1 MIKRNNKDI
10 LSISDNK
17 RIRYPSRVYSG
28 LFDFNGEAKGL
39 GWGNQSKLK
48 SKEAFSKDN
57 VLGSLGSIGSTLGTF
72 ASSFKENASVKDM
85 SGQMA
90 LIEDA
95 GNTQFSEDDYDSLL
109 NQWNNINW
117 QSADYR
123 AKDLKGVSTGQQI
136 GNVFNSTASGA
147 ATGAQIGGPWG
158 ALAGSIAGLGTAIG
172 GIFSGKKKAKVLADQ
187 LNSMSLLANTDNI
200 ADYNRAVIMAN
211 NNIYDNL
218 YGNFKSKGGS
228 IHIDPSKKGT
238 FTAAATKHHKSVQ
251 EFARQVLSNKEN
263 YSSSMVRKANFARNA
278 SKWKAFGGNL
288 NMDIPN
294 YQTHGG
300 DFFNGVTKINEGGT
314 HEENPNGGIIMGVDD
329 KGVPNLVEEGEVIY
343 NDYVYSNRLTPD
355 EEMLKKFNLPSKYK
369 GKTYSY
375 IAEDLSK
382 ESEETPL
389 DSISKRGLQANMAK
403 LATIQE
409 LHRDALGKSGDNRLV
424 KGNQAAFGGRFYDGS
439 SNVQGINTDALK
451 SDGWR
456 WRYGNSTKI
465 GGINTDA
472 FNTAQQQ
479 IDNFA
484 YNYFGLPQLPAITP
498 KEGNRVIQ
506 QNPVTIKPSTTNSSN
521 INPSTKKPLSTNM
534 RYAPIAISGMAALN
548 SLLSKPDYEN
558 ANIIR
563 DAAKNIPHSV
573 IPFNRIY
580 NNYSYRPIDTDYIL
594 NQVKAQAGATDRAI
608 LNSNLNAGSAMA
620 GLLSSGYNSQRAIG
634 NALMQ
639 AENINNARRKEAA
652 QMQTAV
658 DQYNSQGLTN
668 VAKANADLLFNRTN
682 MRNTL
687 LSNYAS
693 MREGIDNALEQ
704 SRSANL
710 TNFADNLGNLGRENV
725 NWNWLQGLKDA
736 DYFNVLNENMKYNK
750 EGKRSAKYGG
760 KIKRKK

>member
-1 MIKRNNKDI
+1 MIKRNNRDI

-17 RIRYPSRVYSG
+17 RIRYPSRIYDG
-28 LFDFNGEAKGL
+28 LFDFNGKSKGL
-39 GWGNQSKLK
+39 GWGTQSKLK
-48 SKEAFSKDN
+48 TEEAFSEDN
-57 VLGSLGSIGSTLGTF
+57 TLSSLGSIGSTLGTF
-72 ASSFKENASVKDM
+72 ANSFKENASVKDM
-85 SGQMA
+85 SGQKA

-95 GNTQFSEDDYDSLL
+95 GNTQFSTDDYDSLM

-136 GNVFNSTASGA
+136 GNVVKSTLSGA
-147 ATGAQIGGPWG
+147 STGAKIGGIWG
-158 ALAGSIAGLGTAIG
+158 AALGAIG
-172 GIFSGKKKAKVLADQ
+172 GAGVSSWGIFSGKSKAKG
-187 LNSMSLLANTDNI
+187 LANSLNAMATLANSDNI
-200 ADYNRAVIMAN
+200 EQYNRAMMMAN

-218 YGNFKSKGGS
+218 YGNF
-228 IHIDPSKKGT
+228 
-238 FTAAATKHHKSVQ
+238 AA
-251 EFARQVLSNKEN
+251 
-263 YSSSMVRKANFARNA
+263 Y
-278 SKWKAFGGNL
+278 GGNL

-314 HEENPNGGIIMGVDD
+314 HEENPNGGIIMGIDE

-355 EEMLKKFNLPSKYK
+355 EGMLKKFNLPSKYK

-389 DSISKRGLQANMAK
+389 DAISKRGLQANMAK

-424 KGNQAAFGGRFYDGS
+424 KGNQAAFGGRFYDGLADIS
-439 SNVQGINTDALK
+439 GVNIDA
-451 SDGWR
+451 
-456 WRYGNSTKI
+456 YTK
-465 GGINTDA
+465 
-472 FNTAQQQ
+472 AQRQ
-479 IDNFA
+479 IDD
-484 YNYFGLPQLPAITP
+484 YISDYTSKYL
-498 KEGNRVIQ
+498 E
-506 QNPVTIKPSTTNSSN
+506 NPDFRDLSLLELQKPSEFKYQIPDLKATPLTQPK
-521 INPSTKKPLSTNM
+521 IKTPQITDTKTKPLPTSM
-534 RYAPIAISGMAALN
+534 RYAPIAISGAATLN
-548 SLLSKPDYEN
+548 SLLAKPDYEN

-594 NQVKAQAGATDRAI
+594 NQVKAQAGATNRAI

-620 GLLSSGYNSQRAIG
+620 GLLSSGYNTQRAIG

-639 AENINNARRKEAA
+639 AENINDARRKEAA

-668 VAKANADLLFNRTN
+668 VAKANADLLFNRAN

-687 LSNYAS
+687 LSNYAT

-725 NWNWLQGLKDA
+725 NWNWLQGLKDSG
-736 DYFNVLNENMKYNK
+736 YFNRLNESMDYNK
-750 EGKRSAKYGG
+750 EGRRISKYGG
-760 KIKRKK
+760 KIRKRR

>member
-1 MIKRNNKDI
+1 MIKRNNRDI

-17 RIRYPSRVYSG
+17 RIRYPSRIYDG
-28 LFDFNGEAKGL
+28 LFNFNGASKGL

-48 SKEAFSKDN
+48 AKEAFSKDN
-57 VLGSLGSIGSTLGTF
+57 ILDSVGSIGGTLGTF
-72 ASSFKENASVKDM
+72 ANSFKENASVKDM
-85 SGQMA
+85 SGQEA

-95 GNTQFSEDDYDSLL
+95 GNTQFSTDDYDSLM

-136 GNVFNSTASGA
+136 GNVFKSTASGA
-147 ATGAQIGGPWG
+147 STGAKIGGPWG
-158 ALAGSIAGLGTAIG
+158 AVAGAIAGAGTSIG
-172 GIFSGKKKAKVLADQ
+172 GIFAGKSKAKRLADS
-187 LNSMSLLANTDNI
+187 LNAMATLANSDNI
-200 ADYNRAVIMAN
+200 EQYNMAMMMAN

-218 YGNFKSKGGS
+218 YGNIS
-228 IHIDPSKKGT
+228 
-238 FTAAATKHHKSVQ
+238 A
-251 EFARQVLSNKEN
+251 
-263 YSSSMVRKANFARNA
+263 Y
-278 SKWKAFGGNL
+278 GGNL

-314 HEENPNGGIIMGVDD
+314 HEENPNGGIIMGIDE

-389 DSISKRGLQANMAK
+389 DAISKRGLQANMTK

-424 KGNQAAFGGRFYDGS
+424 KGNQAAFGGRFYDGLADIS
-439 SNVQGINTDALK
+439 GVNTDA
-451 SDGWR
+451 
-456 WRYGNSTKI
+456 YTK
-465 GGINTDA
+465 
-472 FNTAQQQ
+472 AQRQ
-479 IDNFA
+479 IDD
-484 YNYFGLPQLPAITP
+484 YISDYTSKYL
-498 KEGNRVIQ
+498 E
-506 QNPVTIKPSTTNSSN
+506 NPDFRDLSLLELQKPSEFKYQIPDLKVTPLTQPK
-521 INPSTKKPLSTNM
+521 IKTPQITDTKTKPLPTYM
-534 RYAPIAISGMAALN
+534 RYAPIAISGAAALN
-548 SLLSKPDYEN
+548 SLLAKPDYEN

-573 IPFNRIY
+573 IPFNKIY

-594 NQVKAQAGATDRAI
+594 NQVKAQAGATNRAI

-620 GLLSSGYNSQRAIG
+620 GLLSSGYNTQRAIG

-639 AENINNARRKEAA
+639 AENINDTRRKEAA

-668 VAKANADLLFNRTN
+668 VAKANADLSFNKTN

-687 LSNYAS
+687 LSNYAT

-725 NWNWLQGLKDA
+725 NWNWLQGLKDSG
-736 DYFNVLNENMKYNK
+736 YFNRLNESMDYNK
-750 EGKRSAKYGG
+750 EGRRVSKYGG
-760 KIKRKK
+760 KIRKRR

>member
-17 RIRYPSRVYSG
+17 KIRYPSRVYSG

-48 SKEAFSKDN
+48 SKETFSKDN

-72 ASSFKENASVKDM
+72 ATSFKENASVKDM
-85 SGQMA
+85 SGQKA

-117 QSADYR
+117 QSANYR
-123 AKDLKGVSTGQQI
+123 AKDLKGISTGQQI
-136 GNVFNSTASGA
+136 GNVFSSTASGA
-147 ATGAQIGGPWG
+147 ATGAKIGGPWG

-172 GIFSGKKKAKVLADQ
+172 GIFSDKKKAKVLADQ

-200 ADYNRAVIMAN
+200 ADYNRAVMMAN

-218 YGNFKSKGGS
+218 YGNF
-228 IHIDPSKKGT
+228 
-238 FTAAATKHHKSVQ
+238 A
-251 EFARQVLSNKEN
+251 
-263 YSSSMVRKANFARNA
+263 
-278 SKWKAFGGNL
+278 AFGGNL

-389 DSISKRGLQANMAK
+389 DAISKRGLQANMAK

-424 KGNQAAFGGRFYDGS
+424 KGNQAAFGGRFYDGLADIS
-439 SNVQGINTDALK
+439 GINTDAY
-451 SDGWR
+451 R
-456 WRYGNSTKI
+456 E
-465 GGINTDA
+465 
-472 FNTAQQQ
+472 AQNQ

-506 QNPVTIKPSTTNSSN
+506 QKLVTIKPLTTNSYN
-521 INPSTKKPLSTNM
+521 TNPFTKKPLPTNM
-534 RYAPIAISGMAALN
+534 RYAPIAISGMATLN

-558 ANIIR
+558 ADIIR

-594 NQVKAQAGATDRAI
+594 NQVKAQAGAINRAI

-620 GLLSSGYNSQRAIG
+620 GLLSSGYNTQRAVG

-639 AENINNARRKEAA
+639 AENINDARRKEAA

-668 VAKANADLLFNRTN
+668 VAKANADLSFNRTN

-725 NWNWLQGLKDA
+725 NWNWLQGLKDSG
-736 DYFNVLNENMKYNK
+736 YFNKLNESMDYNK
-750 EGKRSAKYGG
+750 EGKRIVKYGG
-760 KIKRKK
+760 KIRKRR

>member
-17 RIRYPSRVYSG
+17 KIRYPSRVYSG

-48 SKEAFSKDN
+48 SKETFSKDN

-72 ASSFKENASVKDM
+72 ATSFKENASVKDM
-85 SGQMA
+85 SGQKA

-117 QSADYR
+117 QSANYR
-123 AKDLKGVSTGQQI
+123 AKDLKGISTGQQI
-136 GNVFNSTASGA
+136 GNVFSSTASGA
-147 ATGAQIGGPWG
+147 ATGAKIGGPWG

-172 GIFSGKKKAKVLADQ
+172 GIFSDKKKAKVLADQ

-200 ADYNRAVIMAN
+200 ADYNRAVMMAN

-218 YGNFKSKGGS
+218 YGNF
-228 IHIDPSKKGT
+228 
-238 FTAAATKHHKSVQ
+238 A
-251 EFARQVLSNKEN
+251 
-263 YSSSMVRKANFARNA
+263 
-278 SKWKAFGGNL
+278 AFGGNL

-294 YQTHGG
+294 YQSHGG

-314 HEENPNGGIIMGVDD
+314 HEENPNGGIIMGIDE

-424 KGNQAAFGGRFYDGS
+424 KGNQAAFGGRFYDGLADIS
-439 SNVQGINTDALK
+439 GINTDAY
-451 SDGWR
+451 R
-456 WRYGNSTKI
+456 E
-465 GGINTDA
+465 
-472 FNTAQQQ
+472 AQNQ

-506 QNPVTIKPSTTNSSN
+506 QKPVTIKPLTTNSYN
-521 INPSTKKPLSTNM
+521 TNPFTKKPLPTNM
-534 RYAPIAISGMAALN
+534 RYAPIAISGMATLN

-558 ANIIR
+558 ADIIR

-594 NQVKAQAGATDRAI
+594 NQVKAQAGAINRAI

-620 GLLSSGYNSQRAIG
+620 GLLSSGYNTQRAIG

-639 AENINNARRKEAA
+639 AENINDARRKEAA

-668 VAKANADLLFNRTN
+668 VAKANADLLFNRAN

-687 LSNYAS
+687 LSNYAT

-704 SRSANL
+704 SRSGNL

-725 NWNWLQGLKDA
+725 NWNWLQGLKDSG
-736 DYFNVLNENMKYNK
+736 YFNKLNESMDYNK
-750 EGKRSAKYGG
+750 EGRRVSKYGG
-760 KIKRKK
+760 KIRKRR

>member
-1 MIKRNNKDI
+1 MIKRNNGDI

-17 RIRYPSRVYSG
+17 RIRYPSRIYDG
-28 LFDFNGEAKGL
+28 LFDFNGASKGL

-57 VLGSLGSIGSTLGTF
+57 ILGSVGSIGGTLGTF
-72 ASSFKENASVKDM
+72 ANSFKENASVKDM
-85 SGQMA
+85 SGQEA

-95 GNTQFSEDDYDSLL
+95 GNTQFSTDNYDSLM

-136 GNVFNSTASGA
+136 GNVVNSTMSGA
-147 ATGAQIGGPWG
+147 STGAKIGGPWG
-158 ALAGSIAGLGTAIG
+158 AVAGAVVGAGTSIG
-172 GIFSGKKKAKVLADQ
+172 GIFAGKGKAKRLADS
-187 LNSMSLLANTDNI
+187 LNAMATLANSDNI
-200 ADYNRAVIMAN
+200 EQYNMAMMMAN

-218 YGNFKSKGGS
+218 YGNIS
-228 IHIDPSKKGT
+228 
-238 FTAAATKHHKSVQ
+238 A
-251 EFARQVLSNKEN
+251 
-263 YSSSMVRKANFARNA
+263 Y
-278 SKWKAFGGNL
+278 GGNL

-300 DFFNGVTKINEGGT
+300 EFSNNVKKINEGGT
-314 HEENPNGGIIMGVDD
+314 HEENPNNGVIMGIDEQ
-329 KGVPNLVEEGEVIY
+329 GVPNLVEEGEVIY

-355 EEMLKKFNLPSKYK
+355 DKMLEKFKLPSKYK
-369 GKTYSY
+369 GKTFAY

-389 DSISKRGLQANMAK
+389 DPISKRGLQANMSK
-403 LATIQE
+403 LSVIQE
-409 LHRDALGKSGDNRLV
+409 LVRDSMGKTGENRLV
-424 KGNQAAFGGRFYDGS
+424 KGNQAAFGGRFYDGLADIS
-439 SNVQGINTDALK
+439 GVNTDA
-451 SDGWR
+451 
-456 WRYGNSTKI
+456 YTK
-465 GGINTDA
+465 
-472 FNTAQQQ
+472 AQRQ
-479 IDNFA
+479 IDD
-484 YNYFGLPQLPAITP
+484 YISNYTSKYL
-498 KEGNRVIQ
+498 E
-506 QNPVTIKPSTTNSSN
+506 NPDFRDLSLLELQKPSEFKYQIPDLKATPLTQPK
-521 INPSTKKPLSTNM
+521 IKTPQITDTKTKPLSTSI
-534 RYAPIAISGMAALN
+534 RYAPIAISGAATLN
-548 SLLSKPDYEN
+548 SLLAKPDYEN

-573 IPFNRIY
+573 IPFNRVY

-639 AENINNARRKEAA
+639 AENINDARRKEAA

-693 MREGIDNALEQ
+693 MREGIDNMLEQ
-704 SRSANL
+704 SRSGNL

-725 NWNWLQGLKDA
+725 NWNWLQGLKDS
-736 DYFNVLNENMKYNK
+736 DYFNRLNESMDYNK
-750 EGKRSAKYGG
+750 EGKRIVKYGG
-760 KIKRKK
+760 KIRKRR

>member
-1 MIKRNNKDI
+1 MIKRNNRDI

-17 RIRYPSRVYSG
+17 RIRCPYRIYDG
-28 LFDFNGEAKGL
+28 LFDFNGESKGL

-48 SKEAFSKDN
+48 AKEAFSKDN
-57 VLGSLGSIGSTLGTF
+57 ILDSVGSIGGTLGTF
-72 ASSFKENASVKDM
+72 ANSFKENASVKDM
-85 SGQMA
+85 SGQEA

-95 GNTQFSEDDYDSLL
+95 GNTQFSTDNYDSLM

-117 QSADYR
+117 QSANYR

-136 GNVFNSTASGA
+136 GNVVNSTMSGA
-147 ATGAQIGGPWG
+147 STGAKIGGIWG
-158 ALAGSIAGLGTAIG
+158 AALGAIG
-172 GIFSGKKKAKVLADQ
+172 GAGVSSWGIFSGKSKAKR
-187 LNSMSLLANTDNI
+187 LANSLNAMATLANSDNI
-200 ADYNRAVIMAN
+200 EQYNTAMMMAN
-211 NNIYDNL
+211 NNIYNNL
-218 YGNFKSKGGS
+218 YGNIS
-228 IHIDPSKKGT
+228 
-238 FTAAATKHHKSVQ
+238 A
-251 EFARQVLSNKEN
+251 
-263 YSSSMVRKANFARNA
+263 Y
-278 SKWKAFGGNL
+278 GGNL

-300 DFFNGVTKINEGGT
+300 EFSNNVKKINEGGT
-314 HEENPNGGIIMGVDD
+314 HEENPNNGVIMGIDEQ
-329 KGVPNLVEEGEVIY
+329 GVPNLVEEGEVIY

-355 EEMLKKFNLPSKYK
+355 DKMLEKFKLPSKYK
-369 GKTYSY
+369 GKTFAY

-389 DSISKRGLQANMAK
+389 DPISKRGLQANMSK
-403 LATIQE
+403 LSVIQE
-409 LHRDALGKSGDNRLV
+409 LVRDSMGKTGENRLV
-424 KGNQAAFGGRFYDGS
+424 KANGGRIYDGLS
-439 SNVQGINTDALK
+439 DDLGGVNT
-451 SDGWR
+451 
-456 WRYGNSTKI
+456 Y
-465 GGINTDA
+465 A
-472 FNTAQQQ
+472 FKLAQQRINNQ
-479 IDNFA
+479 IDKYDYK
-484 YNYFGLPQLPAITP
+484 YNYFGLPQLPTITP

-506 QNPVTIKPSTTNSSN
+506 QNPVTIKTPTIPINSSTN
-521 INPSTKKPLSTNM
+521 KSNKPLSTNM
-534 RYAPIAISGMAALN
+534 RYAPIAISGMATLN

-573 IPFNRIY
+573 IPFNRVY

-594 NQVKAQAGATDRAI
+594 NQVKAQAGATNRAI

-620 GLLSSGYNSQRAIG
+620 GLLSSGYNTQRAVG

-639 AENINNARRKEAA
+639 AENINDARRKEAA

-668 VAKANADLLFNRTN
+668 VAKANADLSFNRAN

-687 LSNYAS
+687 LSNYAT

-725 NWNWLQGLKDA
+725 NWNWLQGLKDSG
-736 DYFNVLNENMKYNK
+736 YFNRLNESMDYNK
-750 EGKRSAKYGG
+750 EGKRIVKYGG
-760 KIKRKK
+760 KIRKRR

>member
-28 LFDFNGEAKGL
+28 LFDFNGEVQGL
-39 GWGNQSKLK
+39 GWRNQTKLK

-57 VLGSLGSIGSTLGTF
+57 VLDSLGSIGSTLGTF
-72 ASSFKENASVKDM
+72 ANSFKENASVKDM

-117 QSADYR
+117 QGTDYR
-123 AKDLKGVSTGQQI
+123 AKDLKGISTGQQI
-136 GNVFNSTASGA
+136 GNVFSSTASGA
-147 ATGAQIGGPWG
+147 ATGAKIGGPWG
-158 ALAGSIAGLGTAIG
+158 ALAGAVVGAGTSIG

-187 LNSMSLLANTDNI
+187 LNAMSLLANTDNI
-200 ADYNRAVIMAN
+200 EKYNQAVMMAN

-218 YGNFKSKGGS
+218 YGNF
-228 IHIDPSKKGT
+228 
-238 FTAAATKHHKSVQ
+238 A
-251 EFARQVLSNKEN
+251 
-263 YSSSMVRKANFARNA
+263 
-278 SKWKAFGGNL
+278 AFGGNL

-314 HEENPNGGIIMGVDD
+314 HEENPNGGIVMGIDE

-355 EEMLKKFNLPSKYK
+355 EKMLKKFNLPSKYK

-382 ESEETPL
+382 ESDETPL

-409 LHRDALGKSGDNRLV
+409 LHRDTLGKSGDNRLI
-424 KGNQAAFGGRFYDGS
+424 KGNQAAFGGRIYDGLADIS
-439 SNVQGINTDALK
+439 RINTDAY
-451 SDGWR
+451 R
-456 WRYGNSTKI
+456 E
-465 GGINTDA
+465 
-472 FNTAQQQ
+472 AQNQ
-479 IDNFA
+479 IDTYINKVLF
-484 YNYFGLPQLPAITP
+484 NRLVDIPQVAPITP
-498 KEGNRVIQ
+498 KTGNQVVQ
-506 QNPVTIKPSTTNSSN
+506 QNPVTMEVPSIEPPKSKSLPTS
-521 INPSTKKPLSTNM
+521 M
-534 RYAPIAISGMAALN
+534 RYAPIAISGAAALN
-548 SLLSKPDYEN
+548 SLLAKPDYEN
-558 ANIIR
+558 ADIIK

-580 NNYSYRPIDTDYIL
+580 NNFSYRPVDTDYML
-594 NQVKAQAGATDRAI
+594 NQIKAQAGATDSAI

-639 AENINNARRKEAA
+639 AENLNNTRRKEAA

-693 MREGIDNALEQ
+693 MREGIDNMLEQ
-704 SRSANL
+704 SRSNNV

-736 DYFNVLNENMKYNK
+736 GYFNILNENMKYNK

-760 KIKRKK
+760 KIKRNK

>member
-17 RIRYPSRVYSG
+17 KIRYPSRVYSG

-72 ASSFKENASVKDM
+72 ASSFKENDSVKDM
-85 SGQMA
+85 SGQKA

-123 AKDLKGVSTGQQI
+123 AKDLKGISTGQQI
-136 GNVFNSTASGA
+136 SNIFNSTASGA
-147 ATGAQIGGPWG
+147 ATGAKIGGPWG

-200 ADYNRAVIMAN
+200 ADYNRAVMMAN

-251 EFARQVLSNKEN
+251 EFARQVLANKEN
-263 YSSSMVRKANFARNA
+263 YSSSMVKKANFARNA

-389 DSISKRGLQANMAK
+389 DTISKRGLQANMAK

-424 KGNQAAFGGRFYDGS
+424 KGNQAAFGGRFYDGLADIS
-439 SNVQGINTDALK
+439 GINTDAY
-451 SDGWR
+451 R
-456 WRYGNSTKI
+456 E
-465 GGINTDA
+465 
-472 FNTAQQQ
+472 AQNQ

-484 YNYFGLPQLPAITP
+484 YNHFGLPQLPAITP

-506 QNPVTIKPSTTNSSN
+506 QKPVTIKTPTIPINSSTN
-521 INPSTKKPLSTNM
+521 KPNKPLQTNM
-534 RYAPIAISGMAALN
+534 RYAPIAISGMATLN

-620 GLLSSGYNSQRAIG
+620 GLLSSGYNTQRAVG

-639 AENINNARRKEAA
+639 AENINDARRKEAA
-652 QMQTAV
+652 QMQTAI

-693 MREGIDNALEQ
+693 MREGIDNMLEQ
-704 SRSANL
+704 SRSGNL

-736 DYFNVLNENMKYNK
+736 DYFNVLNESMKYNK
-750 EGKRSAKYGG
+750 EGKRSVKYSG
-760 KIKRKK
+760 KIKRKS

>member
-1 MIKRNNKDI
+1 MIKRNNRDI

-17 RIRYPSRVYSG
+17 RIRYPSRIYDG
-28 LFDFNGEAKGL
+28 LFDFNGASKGL

-48 SKEAFSKDN
+48 AKEAFSKDN
-57 VLGSLGSIGSTLGTF
+57 ILDSVGSIGGTLGTF
-72 ASSFKENASVKDM
+72 ANSFKENASVKDM
-85 SGQMA
+85 SGQEA

-95 GNTQFSEDDYDSLL
+95 GNTQFSTDDYDSLM

-136 GNVFNSTASGA
+136 GNVFKSTASGA
-147 ATGAQIGGPWG
+147 ATGAKIGGIWG
-158 ALAGSIAGLGTAIG
+158 AALGAIG
-172 GIFSGKKKAKVLADQ
+172 GAGVSSWGIFSGKSKAKRLADS
-187 LNSMSLLANTDNI
+187 LNAMATLANSDNI
-200 ADYNRAVIMAN
+200 EQYNMAMMMAN

-218 YGNFKSKGGS
+218 YGNIS
-228 IHIDPSKKGT
+228 
-238 FTAAATKHHKSVQ
+238 A
-251 EFARQVLSNKEN
+251 
-263 YSSSMVRKANFARNA
+263 Y
-278 SKWKAFGGNL
+278 GGNL

-314 HEENPNGGIIMGVDD
+314 HEENPNGGIIMGIDE

-389 DSISKRGLQANMAK
+389 DAISKRGLQANMAK

-424 KGNQAAFGGRFYDGS
+424 KGNQAAFGGRFYDGLADIS
-439 SNVQGINTDALK
+439 GVNTDA
-451 SDGWR
+451 
-456 WRYGNSTKI
+456 YTK
-465 GGINTDA
+465 
-472 FNTAQQQ
+472 AQRQ
-479 IDNFA
+479 IDD
-484 YNYFGLPQLPAITP
+484 YISDYTSKYL
-498 KEGNRVIQ
+498 E
-506 QNPVTIKPSTTNSSN
+506 NPDFRDLSLLELQKPSEFKYQIPDLKATPLTQPK
-521 INPSTKKPLSTNM
+521 IKTPQITDTKTKPLPTYM
-534 RYAPIAISGMAALN
+534 RYAPIAISGATTLN
-548 SLLSKPDYEN
+548 SLLAKPDYEN

-573 IPFNRIY
+573 IPFNKIY

-594 NQVKAQAGATDRAI
+594 NQVKAQAGATNRAI

-620 GLLSSGYNSQRAIG
+620 GLLSSGYNTQRAIG

-639 AENINNARRKEAA
+639 AENINDTRRKEAA

-668 VAKANADLLFNRTN
+668 VAKANADLSFNKTN

-687 LSNYAS
+687 LSNYAT

-725 NWNWLQGLKDA
+725 NWNWLQGLKDSG
-736 DYFNVLNENMKYNK
+736 YFNRLNESMDYNK
-750 EGKRSAKYGG
+750 EGRRVSKYGG
-760 KIKRKK
+760 KIRKRR

>member
-1 MIKRNNKDI
+1 MIKRNNRDI

-17 RIRYPSRVYSG
+17 RIRYPSRIYDG
-28 LFDFNGEAKGL
+28 LFDFNGKSKGL
-39 GWGNQSKLK
+39 GWGTQSKLK
-48 SKEAFSKDN
+48 AKEAFSEDN
-57 VLGSLGSIGSTLGTF
+57 TLSSLGSIGSTLGTF
-72 ASSFKENASVKDM
+72 ANSFKENASVKDM
-85 SGQMA
+85 SGQKA

-95 GNTQFSEDDYDSLL
+95 GNTQFSTDDYDSLM

-136 GNVFNSTASGA
+136 GNVINSTASGA
-147 ATGAQIGGPWG
+147 ATGAKIRGPWG
-158 ALAGSIAGLGTAIG
+158 AVAGAIAGAGTSIG
-172 GIFSGKKKAKVLADQ
+172 GIFAGKGKAKRLADS
-187 LNSMSLLANTDNI
+187 LNAMATLANSDNI
-200 ADYNRAVIMAN
+200 EQYNRAMMMAN

-218 YGNFKSKGGS
+218 YGNF
-228 IHIDPSKKGT
+228 
-238 FTAAATKHHKSVQ
+238 AA
-251 EFARQVLSNKEN
+251 
-263 YSSSMVRKANFARNA
+263 Y
-278 SKWKAFGGNL
+278 GGNL

-314 HEENPNGGIIMGVDD
+314 HEENPNGGIIMGIDE

-424 KGNQAAFGGRFYDGS
+424 KGNQAAFGGRFYDGLADIS
-439 SNVQGINTDALK
+439 GVNTDA
-451 SDGWR
+451 
-456 WRYGNSTKI
+456 YTK
-465 GGINTDA
+465 
-472 FNTAQQQ
+472 AQRQ
-479 IDNFA
+479 IDD
-484 YNYFGLPQLPAITP
+484 YISDYTSKYL
-498 KEGNRVIQ
+498 E
-506 QNPVTIKPSTTNSSN
+506 NPDFRDLSLLELQKPSEFKYQIPDLKATPLTQPK
-521 INPSTKKPLSTNM
+521 IKTPQITDTKTKPLPTSM
-534 RYAPIAISGMAALN
+534 RYAPIAISGAATLN
-548 SLLSKPDYEN
+548 SLLAKPDYEN

-594 NQVKAQAGATDRAI
+594 NQVKAQAGATNRAI

-620 GLLSSGYNSQRAIG
+620 GLLSSGYNTQRAIG

-639 AENINNARRKEAA
+639 AENINDARRKEAA

-668 VAKANADLLFNRTN
+668 VAKANADLSFNRAK
-682 MRNTL
+682 MRNIL
-687 LSNYAS
+687 LSNYAT
-693 MREGIDNALEQ
+693 MREGIDNTLEQ

-725 NWNWLQGLKDA
+725 NWNWLQGLKDSG
-736 DYFNVLNENMKYNK
+736 YFNRLNESMDYNK
-750 EGKRSAKYGG
+750 EGRRISKYGG
-760 KIKRKK
+760 KIRKRR

>member
-1 MIKRNNKDI
+1 MIKRNNRDI

-17 RIRYPSRVYSG
+17 RIRYPYRIYDG
-28 LFDFNGEAKGL
+28 LFDFNGASKGL

-57 VLGSLGSIGSTLGTF
+57 ILDSVGYIGGTLGTF
-72 ASSFKENASVKDM
+72 ANSFKENASVKDM
-85 SGQMA
+85 SGQQA

-95 GNTQFSEDDYDSLL
+95 GNTQFSTDDYDSLM

-136 GNVFNSTASGA
+136 GNVINSTASGA
-147 ATGAQIGGPWG
+147 ATGAKIGGPWG
-158 ALAGSIAGLGTAIG
+158 SLAGAVVGAGTSIG
-172 GIFSGKKKAKVLADQ
+172 GIFAGKSKAKRLADS
-187 LNSMSLLANTDNI
+187 LNAMATLANSDNI
-200 ADYNRAVIMAN
+200 EQYNMAMMMAN

-218 YGNFKSKGGS
+218 YGNF
-228 IHIDPSKKGT
+228 
-238 FTAAATKHHKSVQ
+238 AA
-251 EFARQVLSNKEN
+251 
-263 YSSSMVRKANFARNA
+263 Y
-278 SKWKAFGGNL
+278 GGNL

-314 HEENPNGGIIMGVDD
+314 HEENPNGGIIMGIDE

-424 KGNQAAFGGRFYDGS
+424 KGNQAAFGGRFYDGLA
-439 SNVQGINTDALK
+439 D
-451 SDGWR
+451 
-456 WRYGNSTKI
+456 I

-472 FNTAQQQ
+472 YKEAQNQ
-479 IDNFA
+479 IDTYINRVLF
-484 YNYFGLPQLPAITP
+484 NRLVDIPQVSPITP
-498 KEGNRVIQ
+498 KTGNQVVQ
-506 QNPVTIKPSTTNSSN
+506 QNPTTIKVPSIDPPKNKSLPTY
-521 INPSTKKPLSTNM
+521 M
-534 RYAPIAISGMAALN
+534 RYAPIAISGAAALN
-548 SLLSKPDYEN
+548 SLLAKPDYEN

-573 IPFNRIY
+573 IPFNKIY

-594 NQVKAQAGATDRAI
+594 NQVKAQAGTTNRAI

-620 GLLSSGYNSQRAIG
+620 GLLSSGYNTQRAIG

-639 AENINNARRKEAA
+639 AENINDARRKEAA

-668 VAKANADLLFNRTN
+668 VAKANADLSFNRAK

-687 LSNYAS
+687 LSNYAT

-725 NWNWLQGLKDA
+725 NWNWLQGLKDS
-736 DYFNVLNENMKYNK
+736 DYFNKLNESMDYNK
-750 EGKRSAKYGG
+750 EGRRVSKYGG
-760 KIKRKK
+760 KIRKRR

>member
-1 MIKRNNKDI
+1 MIKRNNRDI

-17 RIRYPSRVYSG
+17 RIRYPSRIYDG
-28 LFDFNGEAKGL
+28 LFDFNGASKGL

-48 SKEAFSKDN
+48 AKEAFSKDN
-57 VLGSLGSIGSTLGTF
+57 ILDSVGSIGGTLGTF
-72 ASSFKENASVKDM
+72 ANSFKENASVKDM
-85 SGQMA
+85 SGQEA

-95 GNTQFSEDDYDSLL
+95 GNTQFSTDDYDSLM

-147 ATGAQIGGPWG
+147 ATGAKIGGPWG
-158 ALAGSIAGLGTAIG
+158 AVAGAVVGAGTSIG
-172 GIFSGKKKAKVLADQ
+172 GIFAGKSKAKRLADS
-187 LNSMSLLANTDNI
+187 LNAMATLANSDNI
-200 ADYNRAVIMAN
+200 EQYNMAMMMAN

-218 YGNFKSKGGS
+218 YGNIS
-228 IHIDPSKKGT
+228 
-238 FTAAATKHHKSVQ
+238 A
-251 EFARQVLSNKEN
+251 
-263 YSSSMVRKANFARNA
+263 Y
-278 SKWKAFGGNL
+278 GGNL
-288 NMDIPN
+288 NMNIPN

-300 DFFNGVTKINEGGT
+300 DFSNNVKKINEGGT
-314 HEENPNGGIIMGVDD
+314 HEENPNNGVIMGIDEQ
-329 KGVPNLVEEGEVIY
+329 GVPNLVEEGEVIY

-355 EEMLKKFNLPSKYK
+355 DKMLEKFKLPSKYK
-369 GKTYSY
+369 GKTFAY

-389 DSISKRGLQANMAK
+389 DPISKRGLQANMSK
-403 LATIQE
+403 LSVIQE
-409 LHRDALGKSGDNRLV
+409 LVRDSMGKTGENRLV
-424 KGNQAAFGGRFYDGS
+424 RANGGRIYDGS
-439 SNVQGINTDALK
+439 SNVQGINTDA
-451 SDGWR
+451 
-456 WRYGNSTKI
+456 
-465 GGINTDA
+465 
-472 FNTAQQQ
+472 FNIAQQQ

-498 KEGNRVIQ
+498 KEGNIAIQ
-506 QNPVTIKPSTTNSSN
+506 QNPVTIKPSTTSSSTTS
-521 INPSTKKPLSTNM
+521 PSTKKPLPTNM

-558 ANIIR
+558 ADIIR

-594 NQVKAQAGATDRAI
+594 NQVKAQSGATNRAI

-620 GLLSSGYNSQRAIG
+620 GLLSSGYNTQRAIG

-639 AENINNARRKEAA
+639 AENINDARRKEAA

-668 VAKANADLLFNRTN
+668 VAKANADLLFNRAN

-687 LSNYAS
+687 LSNYAT

-725 NWNWLQGLKDA
+725 NWNWLQGLKDSG
-736 DYFNVLNENMKYNK
+736 YFNRLNESMDYDK
-750 EGKRSAKYGG
+750 EGRRVSKYGG
-760 KIKRKK
+760 KIRKRR

>member
-1 MIKRNNKDI
+1 MIKRNNRDI

-17 RIRYPSRVYSG
+17 RIRYPSRIYDG
-28 LFDFNGEAKGL
+28 LFDFNGKSKGL

-48 SKEAFSKDN
+48 AKETFSGDN
-57 VLGSLGSIGSTLGTF
+57 TLSSLGSIGSTLGTF
-72 ASSFKENASVKDM
+72 ANSFKENASVKDM
-85 SGQMA
+85 SGQKA

-95 GNTQFSEDDYDSLL
+95 GNTQFSTDDYDSLM

-136 GNVFNSTASGA
+136 GNVINSTASGA
-147 ATGAQIGGPWG
+147 ATGAKIGGPWG
-158 ALAGSIAGLGTAIG
+158 AVAGAIAGAGTSIG
-172 GIFSGKKKAKVLADQ
+172 GIFAGKGKAKRLADS
-187 LNSMSLLANTDNI
+187 LNAMATLANSDNI
-200 ADYNRAVIMAN
+200 EQYNRAMMMAN

-218 YGNFKSKGGS
+218 YGNF
-228 IHIDPSKKGT
+228 
-238 FTAAATKHHKSVQ
+238 AA
-251 EFARQVLSNKEN
+251 
-263 YSSSMVRKANFARNA
+263 Y
-278 SKWKAFGGNL
+278 GGNL

-314 HEENPNGGIIMGVDD
+314 HEENPNGGIIMGIDE

-355 EEMLKKFNLPSKYK
+355 DKMLEKFKLPSKYK
-369 GKTYSY
+369 GKTFAY

-389 DSISKRGLQANMAK
+389 DAISKRGLQANMAK

-424 KGNQAAFGGRFYDGS
+424 KGNQAAFGGRFYDGLADIS
-439 SNVQGINTDALK
+439 GVNADAYAK
-451 SDGWR
+451 
-456 WRYGNSTKI
+456 
-465 GGINTDA
+465 
-472 FNTAQQQ
+472 AQRQ
-479 IDNFA
+479 IDD
-484 YNYFGLPQLPAITP
+484 YISNYTSKYL
-498 KEGNRVIQ
+498 E
-506 QNPVTIKPSTTNSSN
+506 NPDFRDLSLLELQKPSEFKYQIPDLKATPLTQPK
-521 INPSTKKPLSTNM
+521 IKTPQITDTKTKPLPTSM
-534 RYAPIAISGMAALN
+534 RYAPIAISGAATLN
-548 SLLSKPDYEN
+548 SLLAKPDYEN
-558 ANIIR
+558 ADIIR
-563 DAAKNIPHSV
+563 DAAKNIPYSV

-594 NQVKAQAGATDRAI
+594 NQVKAQAGATNRAI

-620 GLLSSGYNSQRAIG
+620 GLLSSGYNTQRAIG

-639 AENINNARRKEAA
+639 AENINDARRKEAA

-668 VAKANADLLFNRTN
+668 VAKANADLSFNRAK

-687 LSNYAS
+687 LSNYAT

-725 NWNWLQGLKDA
+725 NWNWLQGLKDSG
-736 DYFNVLNENMKYNK
+736 YFNRLNESMDYNK
-750 EGKRSAKYGG
+750 EGRRVSKYGG
-760 KIKRKK
+760 KIRKRR

>member
-1 MIKRNNKDI
+1 MIKRNNRDI

-17 RIRYPSRVYSG
+17 RIGYPSRIYDG
-28 LFDFNGEAKGL
+28 LFDFNGASKGL

-48 SKEAFSKDN
+48 AKEAFSKDN
-57 VLGSLGSIGSTLGTF
+57 ILDSVGSIGGTLGTF
-72 ASSFKENASVKDM
+72 ANSFKENASVKDM
-85 SGQMA
+85 SGQKA

-95 GNTQFSEDDYDSLL
+95 GNTQFSTDDYDSLM

-136 GNVFNSTASGA
+136 GNVFKSTASGA
-147 ATGAQIGGPWG
+147 ATGAKIGGIWG
-158 ALAGSIAGLGTAIG
+158 AALGAIG
-172 GIFSGKKKAKVLADQ
+172 GAGVSSWGIFSGKSKAKRLADS
-187 LNSMSLLANTDNI
+187 LNAMATLANSDNI
-200 ADYNRAVIMAN
+200 EQYNRAMMMAN

-218 YGNFKSKGGS
+218 YGNF
-228 IHIDPSKKGT
+228 
-238 FTAAATKHHKSVQ
+238 AA
-251 EFARQVLSNKEN
+251 
-263 YSSSMVRKANFARNA
+263 Y
-278 SKWKAFGGNL
+278 GGNL

-314 HEENPNGGIIMGVDD
+314 HEENPNGGIIMGIDE

-355 EEMLKKFNLPSKYK
+355 DKMLEKFKLPSKYK
-369 GKTYSY
+369 GKTFAY

-389 DSISKRGLQANMAK
+389 DPISKRGLQANMSK
-403 LATIQE
+403 LSVIQE
-409 LHRDALGKSGDNRLV
+409 LVRDSMGKTGENRLV
-424 KGNQAAFGGRFYDGS
+424 KANGGRIYDGS
-439 SNVQGINTDALK
+439 SNVQGINTNDSK

-456 WRYGNSTKI
+456 WKYGNSTKI

-472 FNTAQQQ
+472 FNVAQQQ

-506 QNPVTIKPSTTNSSN
+506 QKLVTIKPSTTNSSN
-521 INPSTKKPLSTNM
+521 TNPSTKKPLSTNM
-534 RYAPIAISGMAALN
+534 RYAPIAISGMATLN
-548 SLLSKPDYEN
+548 SLLSKPNYEN

-573 IPFNRIY
+573 IPFNKIY

-594 NQVKAQAGATDRAI
+594 NQVKAQAGATNRAI

-620 GLLSSGYNSQRAIG
+620 GLLSSGYNTQRAIG

-639 AENINNARRKEAA
+639 AENINDARRKEAA

-668 VAKANADLLFNRTN
+668 VAKANADLSFNRTN

-687 LSNYAS
+687 LSNYAT

-725 NWNWLQGLKDA
+725 NWNWLQGLKDSG
-736 DYFNVLNENMKYNK
+736 YFNRLNESMDYNK
-750 EGKRSAKYGG
+750 EGKRIVKYGG
-760 KIKRKK
+760 KIRKRR

>member
-1 MIKRNNKDI
+1 MIKRNNRDI

-17 RIRYPSRVYSG
+17 RIRYPSRIYDG
-28 LFDFNGEAKGL
+28 LFNFNGASKGL

-48 SKEAFSKDN
+48 AKEAFSKDN
-57 VLGSLGSIGSTLGTF
+57 ILDSVGSIGGTLGTF
-72 ASSFKENASVKDM
+72 ANSFKENASVKDM
-85 SGQMA
+85 SGQEA

-95 GNTQFSEDDYDSLL
+95 GNTQFSTDDYDSLM

-136 GNVFNSTASGA
+136 GNVFKSTASGA
-147 ATGAQIGGPWG
+147 STGAKIGGPWG
-158 ALAGSIAGLGTAIG
+158 AVAGAIAGAGTSIG
-172 GIFSGKKKAKVLADQ
+172 GIFAGKSKAKRLADS
-187 LNSMSLLANTDNI
+187 LNAMATLANSDNI
-200 ADYNRAVIMAN
+200 EQYNMAMMMAN

-218 YGNFKSKGGS
+218 YGNIS
-228 IHIDPSKKGT
+228 
-238 FTAAATKHHKSVQ
+238 A
-251 EFARQVLSNKEN
+251 
-263 YSSSMVRKANFARNA
+263 Y
-278 SKWKAFGGNL
+278 GGNL

-314 HEENPNGGIIMGVDD
+314 HEENPNGGIIMGIDE

-389 DSISKRGLQANMAK
+389 DAISKRGLQANMTK

-424 KGNQAAFGGRFYDGS
+424 KGNQAAFGGRFYDGLADIS
-439 SNVQGINTDALK
+439 GVNTDA
-451 SDGWR
+451 
-456 WRYGNSTKI
+456 YTK
-465 GGINTDA
+465 
-472 FNTAQQQ
+472 AQRQ
-479 IDNFA
+479 IDD
-484 YNYFGLPQLPAITP
+484 YISDYTSKYL
-498 KEGNRVIQ
+498 E
-506 QNPVTIKPSTTNSSN
+506 NPDFRDLSLLELQKPSEFKYQIPDLKATPLTQPK
-521 INPSTKKPLSTNM
+521 IKTPQITDTKTKPLPTYM
-534 RYAPIAISGMAALN
+534 RYAPIAISGATTLN
-548 SLLSKPDYEN
+548 SLLAKPDYEN

-573 IPFNRIY
+573 IPFNKIY

-594 NQVKAQAGATDRAI
+594 NQVKAQAGATNRAI

-620 GLLSSGYNSQRAIG
+620 GLLSSGYNTQRAIG

-639 AENINNARRKEAA
+639 AENINDTRRKEAA

-668 VAKANADLLFNRTN
+668 VAKANADLSFNKTN

-687 LSNYAS
+687 LSNYAT

-725 NWNWLQGLKDA
+725 NWNWLQGLKDSG
-736 DYFNVLNENMKYNK
+736 YFNRLNESMDYNK
-750 EGKRSAKYGG
+750 EGRRVSKYGG
-760 KIKRKK
+760 KIRKRR

>member
-72 ASSFKENASVKDM
+72 ATSFKENASVKDM
-85 SGQMA
+85 SGQKA

-147 ATGAQIGGPWG
+147 ATGAKIGGPWG
-158 ALAGSIAGLGTAIG
+158 AVAGSIAGLGTAIG

-200 ADYNRAVIMAN
+200 ADYNRAVMMAN

-251 EFARQVLSNKEN
+251 EFASQVLANKEN
-263 YSSSMVRKANFARNA
+263 YSSSMVKKANFARNA

-424 KGNQAAFGGRFYDGS
+424 KGNQAAFGGRFYDGLADIS
-439 SNVQGINTDALK
+439 GITTDAY
-451 SDGWR
+451 R
-456 WRYGNSTKI
+456 E
-465 GGINTDA
+465 
-472 FNTAQQQ
+472 AQNQ

-506 QNPVTIKPSTTNSSN
+506 QKPVTIKTPTTNFPT
-521 INPSTKKPLSTNM
+521 INPSKNKLLSTNM
-534 RYAPIAISGMAALN
+534 RYAPIAISGMATLN

-563 DAAKNIPHSV
+563 NAAKNIPHSV

-693 MREGIDNALEQ
+693 MREGIDNMLEQ
-704 SRSANL
+704 SRSGNL

-736 DYFNVLNENMKYNK
+736 GYFNVLNENMKYNK
-750 EGKRSAKYGG
+750 EGKKYGG

>member
-17 RIRYPSRVYSG
+17 KIRYPSRVYSG

-48 SKEAFSKDN
+48 SKETFSKDN

-72 ASSFKENASVKDM
+72 ATSFKENASVKDM
-85 SGQMA
+85 SGQKA

-117 QSADYR
+117 QSANYR
-123 AKDLKGVSTGQQI
+123 AKDLKGISTGQQI
-136 GNVFNSTASGA
+136 GNVFSSTASGA
-147 ATGAQIGGPWG
+147 ATGAKIGGPWG

-172 GIFSGKKKAKVLADQ
+172 GIFSDKKKAKVLADQ

-200 ADYNRAVIMAN
+200 ADYNRAVMMAN

-218 YGNFKSKGGS
+218 YGNF
-228 IHIDPSKKGT
+228 
-238 FTAAATKHHKSVQ
+238 A
-251 EFARQVLSNKEN
+251 
-263 YSSSMVRKANFARNA
+263 
-278 SKWKAFGGNL
+278 AFGGNL

-389 DSISKRGLQANMAK
+389 DAISKRGLQANMAK

-424 KGNQAAFGGRFYDGS
+424 KGNQAAFGGRFYDGLADIS
-439 SNVQGINTDALK
+439 GINTDAY
-451 SDGWR
+451 R
-456 WRYGNSTKI
+456 E
-465 GGINTDA
+465 
-472 FNTAQQQ
+472 AQNQ

-506 QNPVTIKPSTTNSSN
+506 QKPVTIKPLTTNSYN
-521 INPSTKKPLSTNM
+521 TNPFTKKPLPTNM
-534 RYAPIAISGMAALN
+534 RYAPIAISGMATLN

-558 ANIIR
+558 ADIIR

-594 NQVKAQAGATDRAI
+594 NQVKAQAGAINRAI

-620 GLLSSGYNSQRAIG
+620 GLLSSGYNTQRAVG

-639 AENINNARRKEAA
+639 AENINDARRKEAA

-668 VAKANADLLFNRTN
+668 VAKANADLLFNRAN

-687 LSNYAS
+687 LSNYAT

-725 NWNWLQGLKDA
+725 NWNWLQGLKDSG
-736 DYFNVLNENMKYNK
+736 YFNKLNESMDYNK
-750 EGKRSAKYGG
+750 EGRRVSKYGG
-760 KIKRKK
+760 KIRKRR

>member
-1 MIKRNNKDI
+1 MIKRNNRDI

-17 RIRYPSRVYSG
+17 RIRYPYRIYDG
-28 LFDFNGEAKGL
+28 LFDFNGASKGL

-57 VLGSLGSIGSTLGTF
+57 ILDSVGSIGGTLGTF
-72 ASSFKENASVKDM
+72 ANSFKENASVKDM
-85 SGQMA
+85 SGQEA

-95 GNTQFSEDDYDSLL
+95 GNTQFSTDDYDSLM

-117 QSADYR
+117 QSANYR

-136 GNVFNSTASGA
+136 GNVVKSTLSGA
-147 ATGAQIGGPWG
+147 STGAKIGGIWG
-158 ALAGSIAGLGTAIG
+158 AALGAIG
-172 GIFSGKKKAKVLADQ
+172 GAGVSSWGIFSGKNKAKG
-187 LNSMSLLANTDNI
+187 LANSLNAMATLANSDNI
-200 ADYNRAVIMAN
+200 EQYNMAMMMAN

-218 YGNFKSKGGS
+218 YGNIS
-228 IHIDPSKKGT
+228 
-238 FTAAATKHHKSVQ
+238 A
-251 EFARQVLSNKEN
+251 
-263 YSSSMVRKANFARNA
+263 Y
-278 SKWKAFGGNL
+278 GGNL

-300 DFFNGVTKINEGGT
+300 EFSNNVKKINEGGT
-314 HEENPNGGIIMGVDD
+314 HEENPNNGVIMGIDEQ
-329 KGVPNLVEEGEVIY
+329 GVPNLVEEGEVIY
-343 NDYVYSNRLTPD
+343 NDYVYSNRLIPD
-355 EEMLKKFNLPSKYK
+355 DKMLEKFKLPSKYK
-369 GKTYSY
+369 GKTFAY

-389 DSISKRGLQANMAK
+389 DPISKRGLQANMSK
-403 LATIQE
+403 LSVIQE
-409 LHRDALGKSGDNRLV
+409 LVRDSMGKTGENRLV
-424 KGNQAAFGGRFYDGS
+424 KANGGRIYDGLEDVS
-439 SNVQGINTDALK
+439 GINT
-451 SDGWR
+451 
-456 WRYGNSTKI
+456 N
-465 GGINTDA
+465 A
-472 FNTAQQQ
+472 FNIAQQQ

-484 YNYFGLPQLPAITP
+484 YNHFGLPQLPAITP
-498 KEGNRVIQ
+498 KEGNIVIQ
-506 QNPVTIKPSTTNSSN
+506 QNPVTIKTPTTNSPT
-521 INPSTKKPLSTNM
+521 INPSKNKPLPTYM
-534 RYAPIAISGMAALN
+534 RYAPIAISGMATLN

-558 ANIIR
+558 ADIIR

-594 NQVKAQAGATDRAI
+594 NQVKAQAGATNRAI

-620 GLLSSGYNSQRAIG
+620 GLLSSGYNTQRAIG

-639 AENINNARRKEAA
+639 AENINDARRKEAA

-668 VAKANADLLFNRTN
+668 VAKANADLLFNRAN

-687 LSNYAS
+687 LSNYAT

-725 NWNWLQGLKDA
+725 NWNWLQGLKDS
-736 DYFNVLNENMKYNK
+736 DYFNKLNESMDYNK
-750 EGKRSAKYGG
+750 EGKRIVKYGG
-760 KIKRKK
+760 KIRKRR

>member
-17 RIRYPSRVYSG
+17 KIRYPSRVYSG

-48 SKEAFSKDN
+48 SKETFSKDN

-72 ASSFKENASVKDM
+72 ATSFKENASVKDM
-85 SGQMA
+85 SGQKA

-117 QSADYR
+117 QSANYR
-123 AKDLKGVSTGQQI
+123 AKDLKGISTGQQI
-136 GNVFNSTASGA
+136 GNVFSSTASGA
-147 ATGAQIGGPWG
+147 ATGAKIGGPWG

-172 GIFSGKKKAKVLADQ
+172 GIFSDKKKAKVLADQ

-200 ADYNRAVIMAN
+200 ADYNRAVMMAN

-218 YGNFKSKGGS
+218 YGNF
-228 IHIDPSKKGT
+228 
-238 FTAAATKHHKSVQ
+238 A
-251 EFARQVLSNKEN
+251 
-263 YSSSMVRKANFARNA
+263 
-278 SKWKAFGGNL
+278 AFGGNL

-355 EEMLKKFNLPSKYK
+355 EEMLKKFNLSSKYK

-389 DSISKRGLQANMAK
+389 DAISKRGLQANMAK

-424 KGNQAAFGGRFYDGS
+424 KGNQAAFGGRFYDGLADIS
-439 SNVQGINTDALK
+439 GINTDAY
-451 SDGWR
+451 R
-456 WRYGNSTKI
+456 E
-465 GGINTDA
+465 
-472 FNTAQQQ
+472 AQNQ

-506 QNPVTIKPSTTNSSN
+506 QKPVTIKPLTTNSYN
-521 INPSTKKPLSTNM
+521 TNPFTKKPLPTNM
-534 RYAPIAISGMAALN
+534 RYAPIAISGMATLN

-558 ANIIR
+558 ADIIR

-594 NQVKAQAGATDRAI
+594 NQVKAQAGAINRAI

-620 GLLSSGYNSQRAIG
+620 GLLSSGYNTQRAVG

-639 AENINNARRKEAA
+639 AENINDARRKEAA

-668 VAKANADLLFNRTN
+668 VAKANADLLFNRAN

-687 LSNYAS
+687 LSNYAT

-725 NWNWLQGLKDA
+725 NWNWLQGLKDSG
-736 DYFNVLNENMKYNK
+736 YFNRLNESMDYNK
-750 EGKRSAKYGG
+750 EGRRVSKYGG
-760 KIKRKK
+760 KIRKRR

>member
-1 MIKRNNKDI
+1 MIKRNNRDI

-17 RIRYPSRVYSG
+17 RIRYPSRIYDG
-28 LFDFNGEAKGL
+28 LFDFNGASKGL

-48 SKEAFSKDN
+48 AKEAFSKDN
-57 VLGSLGSIGSTLGTF
+57 ILDSVGSIGGTLGTF
-72 ASSFKENASVKDM
+72 ANSFKENASVKDM
-85 SGQMA
+85 SGQEA

-95 GNTQFSEDDYDSLL
+95 GNTQFSTDDYDSLM

-136 GNVFNSTASGA
+136 GNVFKSTASGA
-147 ATGAQIGGPWG
+147 STGAKIGGPWG
-158 ALAGSIAGLGTAIG
+158 AVAGAIAGAGTSIG
-172 GIFSGKKKAKVLADQ
+172 GIFAGKSKAKRLADS
-187 LNSMSLLANTDNI
+187 LNAMATLANSDNI
-200 ADYNRAVIMAN
+200 EQYNMAMMMAN

-218 YGNFKSKGGS
+218 YGNIS
-228 IHIDPSKKGT
+228 
-238 FTAAATKHHKSVQ
+238 A
-251 EFARQVLSNKEN
+251 
-263 YSSSMVRKANFARNA
+263 Y
-278 SKWKAFGGNL
+278 GGNL

-314 HEENPNGGIIMGVDD
+314 HEENPNGGIIMGIDE

-389 DSISKRGLQANMAK
+389 DAISKRGLQANMAK

-424 KGNQAAFGGRFYDGS
+424 KGNQAAFGGRFYDGLADIS
-439 SNVQGINTDALK
+439 GVNTDA
-451 SDGWR
+451 
-456 WRYGNSTKI
+456 YTK
-465 GGINTDA
+465 
-472 FNTAQQQ
+472 AQRQ
-479 IDNFA
+479 IDD
-484 YNYFGLPQLPAITP
+484 YISDYTSKYL
-498 KEGNRVIQ
+498 E
-506 QNPVTIKPSTTNSSN
+506 NPDFRDLSLLELQKPSEFKYQIPDLKATPLTQPK
-521 INPSTKKPLSTNM
+521 IKTPQITDTKTKPLPTYM
-534 RYAPIAISGMAALN
+534 RYAPIAISGATTLN
-548 SLLSKPDYEN
+548 SLLAKPDYEN

-573 IPFNRIY
+573 IPFNKIY

-594 NQVKAQAGATDRAI
+594 NQVKAQAGATNRAI

-620 GLLSSGYNSQRAIG
+620 GLLSSGYNTQRAIG

-639 AENINNARRKEAA
+639 AENINDARRKEAA

-668 VAKANADLLFNRTN
+668 VAKANADLLFNRAN

-687 LSNYAS
+687 LSNYAT

-725 NWNWLQGLKDA
+725 NWNWLQGLKDSG
-736 DYFNVLNENMKYNK
+736 YFNRLNESMDYNK
-750 EGKRSAKYGG
+750 EGRRVSKYGG
-760 KIKRKK
+760 KIRKRR

>member
-17 RIRYPSRVYSG
+17 KIRYPSRVYSG

-48 SKEAFSKDN
+48 SKETFSKDN

-72 ASSFKENASVKDM
+72 ATSFKENASVKDM
-85 SGQMA
+85 SGQKA

-117 QSADYR
+117 QSANYR
-123 AKDLKGVSTGQQI
+123 AKDLKGISTGQQI
-136 GNVFNSTASGA
+136 GNVFSSTASGA
-147 ATGAQIGGPWG
+147 ATGAKIGGPWG

-172 GIFSGKKKAKVLADQ
+172 GIFSDKKKAKVLADQ

-200 ADYNRAVIMAN
+200 ADYNRAVMMAN

-218 YGNFKSKGGS
+218 YGNF
-228 IHIDPSKKGT
+228 
-238 FTAAATKHHKSVQ
+238 A
-251 EFARQVLSNKEN
+251 
-263 YSSSMVRKANFARNA
+263 
-278 SKWKAFGGNL
+278 AFGGNL

-294 YQTHGG
+294 YQSHGG

-389 DSISKRGLQANMAK
+389 DAISKRGLQANMAK

-424 KGNQAAFGGRFYDGS
+424 KGNQAAFGGRFYDGLADIS
-439 SNVQGINTDALK
+439 GINTDAY
-451 SDGWR
+451 R
-456 WRYGNSTKI
+456 E
-465 GGINTDA
+465 
-472 FNTAQQQ
+472 AQNQ

-506 QNPVTIKPSTTNSSN
+506 QKPVTIKPLTTNSYN
-521 INPSTKKPLSTNM
+521 TNPFTKKPLPTNM
-534 RYAPIAISGMAALN
+534 RYAPIAISGMATLN

-558 ANIIR
+558 ADIIR

-594 NQVKAQAGATDRAI
+594 NQVKAQAGAINRAI

-620 GLLSSGYNSQRAIG
+620 GLLSSGYNTQRAVG

-639 AENINNARRKEAA
+639 AENINDARRKEAA

-668 VAKANADLLFNRTN
+668 VAKANADLSFNRTN

-687 LSNYAS
+687 LSNYAT

-725 NWNWLQGLKDA
+725 NWNWLQGLKDSG
-736 DYFNVLNENMKYNK
+736 YFNKLNESMYYNK
-750 EGKRSAKYGG
+750 EGRRVSKYGG
-760 KIKRKK
+760 KIRKRR

>member
-1 MIKRNNKDI
+1 MIKRNNGDI

-17 RIRYPSRVYSG
+17 RIRYPSRIYDG
-28 LFDFNGEAKGL
+28 LFDFNGASKGL

-57 VLGSLGSIGSTLGTF
+57 ILGSVGSIGGTLGTF
-72 ASSFKENASVKDM
+72 ANSFKENASVKDM
-85 SGQMA
+85 SGQEA

-95 GNTQFSEDDYDSLL
+95 GNTQFSTDNYDSLM

-136 GNVFNSTASGA
+136 GNVVNSTMSGA
-147 ATGAQIGGPWG
+147 STGAKIGGPWG
-158 ALAGSIAGLGTAIG
+158 AVAGAVVGAGTSIG
-172 GIFSGKKKAKVLADQ
+172 GIFAGKSKAKRLADS
-187 LNSMSLLANTDNI
+187 LNAMATLANSDNI
-200 ADYNRAVIMAN
+200 EQYNTAMMMAN

-218 YGNFKSKGGS
+218 YGNIS
-228 IHIDPSKKGT
+228 
-238 FTAAATKHHKSVQ
+238 A
-251 EFARQVLSNKEN
+251 
-263 YSSSMVRKANFARNA
+263 Y
-278 SKWKAFGGNL
+278 GGNL

-300 DFFNGVTKINEGGT
+300 EFSNNVKKINEGGT
-314 HEENPNGGIIMGVDD
+314 HEENPNNGVIMGIDEQ
-329 KGVPNLVEEGEVIY
+329 GVPNLVEEGEVIY

-355 EEMLKKFNLPSKYK
+355 DKMLEKFKLPSKYK
-369 GKTYSY
+369 GKTFAY

-389 DSISKRGLQANMAK
+389 DPISKRGLQANMSK
-403 LATIQE
+403 LSVIQE
-409 LHRDALGKSGDNRLV
+409 LVRDSMGKTGENRLV
-424 KGNQAAFGGRFYDGS
+424 KANGGRIYDGLSRDLRARGIS
-439 SNVQGINTDALK
+439 S
-451 SDGWR
+451 
-456 WRYGNSTKI
+456 
-465 GGINTDA
+465 DA
-472 FNTAQQQ
+472 FNIAQQQ

-484 YNYFGLPQLPAITP
+484 YNHFGLPQLPAITP
-498 KEGNRVIQ
+498 KEGNVAIQ
-506 QNPVTIKPSTTNSSN
+506 QNPVTIKTPTIPINSSTN
-521 INPSTKKPLSTNM
+521 KSNKPLQTNM
-534 RYAPIAISGMAALN
+534 RYAPIAISGMATLN

-573 IPFNRIY
+573 IPFNRVY

-594 NQVKAQAGATDRAI
+594 NQVKAQAGATNRAI

-620 GLLSSGYNSQRAIG
+620 GLLSSGYNTQRAIG

-639 AENINNARRKEAA
+639 AENIDDARRKEAA

-668 VAKANADLLFNRTN
+668 VAKANADLSFNRAN
-682 MRNTL
+682 MKNTL
-687 LSNYAS
+687 LSNYAT

-725 NWNWLQGLKDA
+725 NWNWLQGLKDS
-736 DYFNVLNENMKYNK
+736 DYFNRLNESMDYNK
-750 EGKRSAKYGG
+750 EGRRITKYDG
-760 KIKRKK
+760 KIRKRR

>member
-1 MIKRNNKDI
+1 MIKRNNRDI

-17 RIRYPSRVYSG
+17 RIRYPSRIYDG
-28 LFDFNGEAKGL
+28 LFDFNGKSKGL

-48 SKEAFSKDN
+48 AKEAFSEDN
-57 VLGSLGSIGSTLGTF
+57 TLSSLGSIGSTLGTF
-72 ASSFKENASVKDM
+72 ANSFKENASVKDM
-85 SGQMA
+85 SGQKA

-95 GNTQFSEDDYDSLL
+95 GNTQFSTDDYDSLM

-136 GNVFNSTASGA
+136 GNVINSTASGA
-147 ATGAQIGGPWG
+147 ATGAKIGGPWG
-158 ALAGSIAGLGTAIG
+158 AVAGAIAGAGTSIG
-172 GIFSGKKKAKVLADQ
+172 GIFAGKGKAKRLADS
-187 LNSMSLLANTDNI
+187 LNAMATLANSDNI
-200 ADYNRAVIMAN
+200 EQYNRAMMMAN

-218 YGNFKSKGGS
+218 YGNF
-228 IHIDPSKKGT
+228 
-238 FTAAATKHHKSVQ
+238 AA
-251 EFARQVLSNKEN
+251 
-263 YSSSMVRKANFARNA
+263 Y
-278 SKWKAFGGNL
+278 GGNL

-314 HEENPNGGIIMGVDD
+314 HEENPNGGIIMGIDE

-389 DSISKRGLQANMAK
+389 DAISKRGLQANMAK

-439 SNVQGINTDALK
+439 SNVQEINTDALK

-484 YNYFGLPQLPAITP
+484 YNYFGLPQLPTITS

-506 QNPVTIKPSTTNSSN
+506 QKPVTIKPSTTNFSN
-521 INPSTKKPLSTNM
+521 TNPSTKKPLSTNM

-563 DAAKNIPHSV
+563 DAAKNIPYSV

-580 NNYSYRPIDTDYIL
+580 NNYSYRPVDTDYML
-594 NQVKAQAGATDRAI
+594 NQIKAQAGATDRAI

-639 AENINNARRKEAA
+639 AENINDARRKEAA
-652 QMQTAV
+652 QMQTAI

-693 MREGIDNALEQ
+693 MREGIDNMLEQ
-704 SRSANL
+704 SRSGNL

-725 NWNWLQGLKDA
+725 NWNWLQGLKDS
-736 DYFNVLNENMKYNK
+736 DYFNKLNESMNYNK
-750 EGKRSAKYGG
+750 EGRKVSKYGG
-760 KIKRKK
+760 KIRKRR

>member
-1 MIKRNNKDI
+1 MIKRNNRDI

-17 RIRYPSRVYSG
+17 RIRYPSRIYDG
-28 LFDFNGEAKGL
+28 LFDFNGASKGL

-48 SKEAFSKDN
+48 AKEAFSKDN
-57 VLGSLGSIGSTLGTF
+57 ILDSVGSIGGTLGTF
-72 ASSFKENASVKDM
+72 ANSFKENASVKDM
-85 SGQMA
+85 SGQEA

-95 GNTQFSEDDYDSLL
+95 GNTQFSTDDYDSLM

-136 GNVFNSTASGA
+136 GNVFKSTASGA
-147 ATGAQIGGPWG
+147 STGAKIGGPWG
-158 ALAGSIAGLGTAIG
+158 AVAGAIAGAGTSIG
-172 GIFSGKKKAKVLADQ
+172 GIFAGKSKAKRLADS
-187 LNSMSLLANTDNI
+187 LNAMATLANSDNI
-200 ADYNRAVIMAN
+200 EQYNMAMMMAN

-218 YGNFKSKGGS
+218 YGNIS
-228 IHIDPSKKGT
+228 
-238 FTAAATKHHKSVQ
+238 A
-251 EFARQVLSNKEN
+251 
-263 YSSSMVRKANFARNA
+263 Y
-278 SKWKAFGGNL
+278 GGNL

-314 HEENPNGGIIMGVDD
+314 HEENPNGGIIMGIDE

-389 DSISKRGLQANMAK
+389 DAISKRGLQANMTK

-424 KGNQAAFGGRFYDGS
+424 KGNQAAFGGRFYDGLADIS
-439 SNVQGINTDALK
+439 GVNTDA
-451 SDGWR
+451 
-456 WRYGNSTKI
+456 YTK
-465 GGINTDA
+465 
-472 FNTAQQQ
+472 AQRQ
-479 IDNFA
+479 IDD
-484 YNYFGLPQLPAITP
+484 YISDYTSKYL
-498 KEGNRVIQ
+498 E
-506 QNPVTIKPSTTNSSN
+506 NPDFRDLSLLELQKPSEFKYQIPDLKATPLTQPK
-521 INPSTKKPLSTNM
+521 IKTPQITDTKTKPLPTYM
-534 RYAPIAISGMAALN
+534 RYAPIAISGATTLN
-548 SLLSKPDYEN
+548 SLLAKPDYEN

-573 IPFNRIY
+573 IPFNKIY

-594 NQVKAQAGATDRAI
+594 NQVKAQAGATNRAI

-620 GLLSSGYNSQRAIG
+620 GLLSSGYNTQRAIG

-639 AENINNARRKEAA
+639 AENINDTRRKEAA

-668 VAKANADLLFNRTN
+668 VAKANADLSFNKTN

-687 LSNYAS
+687 LSNYAT

-725 NWNWLQGLKDA
+725 NWNWLQGLKDSG
-736 DYFNVLNENMKYNK
+736 YFNRLNESMDYNK
-750 EGKRSAKYGG
+750 EGRRVSKYGG
-760 KIKRKK
+760 KIRKRR

>member
-1 MIKRNNKDI
+1 MIKRNNRDI

-17 RIRYPSRVYSG
+17 RIRYPSRIYDG
-28 LFDFNGEAKGL
+28 LFDFNGKSKGL
-39 GWGNQSKLK
+39 GWSTQSKLK
-48 SKEAFSKDN
+48 AKEVFSEDN
-57 VLGSLGSIGSTLGTF
+57 TLSSLGSIGSTLGTF
-72 ASSFKENASVKDM
+72 ANSFKENASVKDM
-85 SGQMA
+85 SGQKA

-95 GNTQFSEDDYDSLL
+95 GNTQFSTDDYDSLM

-136 GNVFNSTASGA
+136 GNVINSTASGA
-147 ATGAQIGGPWG
+147 STGAKIGGPWG
-158 ALAGSIAGLGTAIG
+158 AVAGAIVGAGTSIG
-172 GIFSGKKKAKVLADQ
+172 GIFAGKGKAKRLADS
-187 LNSMSLLANTDNI
+187 LNAMATLANSDNI
-200 ADYNRAVIMAN
+200 EQYNMAMMMAN

-218 YGNFKSKGGS
+218 YGNF
-228 IHIDPSKKGT
+228 
-238 FTAAATKHHKSVQ
+238 AA
-251 EFARQVLSNKEN
+251 
-263 YSSSMVRKANFARNA
+263 Y
-278 SKWKAFGGNL
+278 GGNL

-314 HEENPNGGIIMGVDD
+314 HEENPNGGIIMGIDE

-389 DSISKRGLQANMAK
+389 DAISKRGLQANMAK

-424 KGNQAAFGGRFYDGS
+424 KGNQAAFGGRFYDGLADIS
-439 SNVQGINTDALK
+439 GVNTDA
-451 SDGWR
+451 
-456 WRYGNSTKI
+456 YTK
-465 GGINTDA
+465 
-472 FNTAQQQ
+472 AQRQ
-479 IDNFA
+479 IDD
-484 YNYFGLPQLPAITP
+484 YISDYTSKYL
-498 KEGNRVIQ
+498 E
-506 QNPVTIKPSTTNSSN
+506 NPDFRDLSLLELQKPSEFKYQIPDLKATPLTQPK
-521 INPSTKKPLSTNM
+521 IKTLQITDTKTKPLPTSM
-534 RYAPIAISGMAALN
+534 RYAPIAISGAATLN
-548 SLLSKPDYEN
+548 SLLAKPDYEN
-558 ANIIR
+558 ADIIR
-563 DAAKNIPHSV
+563 DAAKNIPYSV

-594 NQVKAQAGATDRAI
+594 NQVKAQAGATNRAI

-620 GLLSSGYNSQRAIG
+620 GLLSSGYNTQRAIG

-639 AENINNARRKEAA
+639 AENINDARRKEAA

-668 VAKANADLLFNRTN
+668 VAKANADLSFNRAK
-682 MRNTL
+682 MRNIL
-687 LSNYAS
+687 LSNYAT
-693 MREGIDNALEQ
+693 MREGIDNTLEQ

-725 NWNWLQGLKDA
+725 NWNWLQGLKDS
-736 DYFNVLNENMKYNK
+736 DYFNKLNESMDYNK
-750 EGKRSAKYGG
+750 EGRRVSKYGG
-760 KIKRKK
+760 KIRKRR